1 MNLNTEQRKDS
12 IIYRNIYKFLL
23 NQNQSK
29 LTYFFKINDIL
40 PYLLKKKIKIKNNF
54 IFNKKSLKININ
66 FLDLLIKNNYY
77 TNILE
82 QYSKILINSNKI
94 LKNQSKSL

>member
-1 MNLNTEQRKDS
+1 MN
-12 IIYRNIYKFLL
+12 YKYFL
-23 NQNQSK
+23 
-29 LTYFFKINDIL
+29 KIKNIL

-94 LKNQSKSL
+94 LKTQSKSL